1 MFSARKLENA
11 VANQQYRGFVVEK
24 KPKSIAAEAY
34 RTLRTNIQYSS
45 FDKEIRSIVVTSAEA
60 AEGKST
66 VSGNLALSF
75 AQNEKKVIIVDCDLR
90 KPSVHK
96 NFKISNLVGLSEVLI
111 GKAKLEEVVQSRN
124 EYLDMLPSGKIPPN
138 PSEMLSSKA
147 MVNLIQKLKETYDI
161 VILDSAP
168 LLAVTD
174 AQILSKEVDGT
185 ILVTRA
191 GRTKRESVIE
201 AKNLL
206 TKVGANIIGSV
217 LHAVENTRGKY
228 YYYYGSNEDGDETKN
243 KKKHK

>member
-1 MFSARKLENA
+1 
-11 VANQQYRGFVVEK
+11 
-24 KPKSIAAEAY
+24 
-34 RTLRTNIQYSS
+34 
-45 FDKEIRSIVVTSAEA
+45 
-60 AEGKST
+60 
-66 VSGNLALSF
+66 
-75 AQNEKKVIIVDCDLR
+75 
-90 KPSVHK
+90 
-96 NFKISNLVGLSEVLI
+96 
-111 GKAKLEEVVQSRN
+111 
-124 EYLDMLPSGKIPPN
+124 MLPSGKIPPN

-147 MVNLIQKLKETYDI
+147 MVNLIEKLKETYDI

-174 AQILSKEVDGT
+174 AQILSKDVDGT

-228 YYYYGSNEDGDETKN
+228 YYYYGSNEDGDETKT

>member
-1 MFSARKLENA
+1 MFSAKKLHKA
-11 VANQQYRGFVVEK
+11 VANQEYKGFVVEK
-24 KPKSIAAEAY
+24 KPKSIVSEAY

-45 FDKEIRSIVVTSAEA
+45 FDKTIKSIVVTSAEA

-96 NFKISNLVGLSEVLI
+96 NFKLSNLSGLSEVLI
-111 GKAKLEEVVQSRN
+111 GKEDLDNVIQNRN
-124 EYLDMLPSGKIPPN
+124 ENLDILTSGKIPPN
-138 PSEMLSSKA
+138 PSEMLSSTA
-147 MVNLIQKLKETYDI
+147 MTNLIQKLGEKYDI

-168 LLAVTD
+168 LQAVTD
-174 AQILSKEVDGT
+174 AQILSTKVDGT
-185 ILVTRA
+185 ILVVRA
-191 GRTKRESVIE
+191 QRTSRESVID

-206 TKVGANIIGSV
+206 TKVGANILGTV

-228 YYYYGSNEDGDETKN
+228 YYYYGSSEEGK
-243 KKKHK
+243 

>member
-1 MFSARKLENA
+1 MFSAKRLNKA
-11 VANQQYRGFVVEK
+11 VANQEYKGFVVEK
-24 KPKSIAAEAY
+24 KPKSIVSEAY

-45 FDKEIRSIVVTSAEA
+45 FDKTIKTIVITSAEA

-96 NFKISNLVGLSEVLI
+96 NFKLSNLSGLSEVLI
-111 GKAKLEEVVQSRN
+111 GKENLDNVIQNRN
-124 EYLDMLPSGKIPPN
+124 ENLDILTSGKIPPN
-138 PSEMLSSKA
+138 PSEMLSSTA
-147 MVNLIQKLKETYDI
+147 MTNLIQKLGEKYDI

-168 LLAVTD
+168 LQAVTD
-174 AQILSKEVDGT
+174 AQILSTKADGT
-185 ILVTRA
+185 ILVVRA
-191 GRTKRESVIE
+191 QRTSRESVID

-206 TKVGANIIGSV
+206 TKVGANILGTV

-228 YYYYGSNEDGDETKN
+228 YYYYGSSEEGK
-243 KKKHK
+243 